1 MAIFAALKFIKRL
14 SLTGFARLTHPTARN
29 IYDYMAVSYSISGL
43 LVILGLSGR
52 YELAADVAVAQGSVI
67 ATFYVMSG
75 DARHLI
81 LSEKMKSSHF
91 LFIRLL
97 LLLPLS
103 ITAYFLCQVGGHME
117 FAITGGVIARK
128 GAEWLSELH
137 LTEIERQGENWQ
149 GLPLQVL
156 LFFLLVIQIIYFD
169 DFWIVWIWAFSP
181 LFFSLR
187 FLLHPKPCHLYGILP
202 HLAST
207 AAIGLSN
214 YAMRILIVGIT
225 GKTTAGILF
234 SAFIIGSLSGT
245 LFANIVGPTLSRKNT
260 IDSRYLSGI
269 LILWILSGLALLIFS
284 ETFFQKALGFSI
296 TGGAVMVHAQKSRL
310 LLLQAR
316 HTFGSDV
323 LIHLIAVVSIPVIYY
338 LLGLEWLSSL
348 YFLYAILSWV
358 IYKAAENRWKL
369 QEKYR

>member
-1 MAIFAALKFIKRL
+1 MAISAALKFIKHL
-14 SLTGFARLTHPTARN
+14 SLTGFARFTHPTARN

-81 LSEKMKSSHF
+81 LSDKMKSSHV

-103 ITAYFLCQVGGHME
+103 IIAYFLCQVGGHIE
-117 FAITGGVIARK
+117 FAITGSVIARR
-128 GAEWLSELH
+128 GAEWLSEVH
-137 LTEIERQGENWQ
+137 LTEIERQGEHWQ
-149 GLPLQVL
+149 GLPLQIL

-169 DFWIVWIWAFSP
+169 DFWIAWIWAFSP
-181 LFFSLR
+181 LFFSLK
-187 FLLHPKPCHLYGILP
+187 FLLRPQPCHFSGILP

-207 AAIGLSN
+207 AAIGLSI
-214 YAMRILIVGIT
+214 YATRILIVGIA

-234 SAFIIGSLSGT
+234 PAFMIGSLSGT
-245 LFANIVGPTLSRKNT
+245 LFANIVGPTLSRKDT
-260 IDSRYLSGI
+260 INSKYLSGI
-269 LILWILSGLALLIFS
+269 LILWFLSGMVVLIFS
-284 ETFFQKALGFSI
+284 ETFFQKAFGFSI
-296 TGGAVMVHAQKSRL
+296 AGGAVMVHAQKSRL
-310 LLLQAR
+310 LLLKAR

-323 LIHLIAVVSIPVIYY
+323 LIHLIAVLSIPVIYY
-338 LLGLEWLSSL
+338 LLGSEWLSSL
-348 YFLYAILSWV
+348 YFGYAILCW
-358 IYKAAENRWKL
+358 IFYKGAENRWKL